1 MEVYFFV
8 RRNISSILL
17 LRCFSSGNFRAV
29 FIHYFWTEMPTL
41 SLHVLAA
48 CAACGEPAPPRR
60 GRLWGAGG
68 GARALL
74 TCWAVGAARVSETVM
89 ETHTHRRATIISTKL
104 LLPLLL
110 LLGRR
115 PPCSS
120 RWRSGL
126 VSRARRPAWA
136 QAWST
141 LRCMMRQLEGAATG
155 AAAGRV
161 RAQEG
166 GARLSRS
173 DFWPTPPA
181 EDGFGLPILSAMS
194 GRCVSVS

>member
-1 MEVYFFV
+1 M
-8 RRNISSILL
+8 LL
-17 LRCFSSGNFRAV
+17 LRCLSSGNFRAV
-29 FIHYFWTEMPTL
+29 LINCFWTEMPAL
-41 SLHVLAA
+41 SLHASWRRA
-48 CAACGEPAPPRR
+48 PAPPR
-60 GRLWGAGG
+60 GRMAAWGGARR
-68 GARALL
+68 ARALL
-74 TCWAVGAARVSETVM
+74 CDVLLRAGQAVGVARVSETVM
-89 ETHTHRRATIISTKL
+89 ETHTHRCATIISTKL

-136 QAWST
+136 QAWSA
-141 LRCMMRQLEGAATG
+141 LRCVMGQLEGAATG
-155 AAAGRV
+155 AAVGRV